1 MNLQELQEKL
11 AGREA
16 LEEELELLHQ
26 KGNELNERL
35 RREKLNLEY
44 EQSDVEALESN
55 TLKSFFYTAIGKKE
69 ERLMK
74 EEDEAE
80 EAKEQYEGTL
90 KELEQVNARIKRIE
104 IELRN
109 LKWAE
114 RDYKKLVEDLSAR
127 VKELAPKMT
136 NVDAIALESIQKEL
150 AEQNRNQAYYT
161 ELIEE
166 GEKLI
171 FYIQLVRDS
180 LQEMLDEDRMGT
192 VFGEYAAEKE
202 AKERRK
208 LVEMQ
213 AQRLKDC
220 LAKGVQFT
228 NDYSIDMQS
237 IDNMISRTIIA
248 CNDNNNTSAYLMLPD
263 APDLVLNLQGMLNE
277 LKQKIERS
285 GHFQSELESRLSEL
299 IEKYQTT

>member
-1 MNLQELQEKL
+1 MELHELREQI

-16 LEEELELLHQ
+16 LERELESLHQ

-35 RREKLNLEY
+35 RREQLNLEY

-55 TLKSFFYTAIGKKE
+55 TLKSLFYTAIGKKE
-69 ERLMK
+69 ELLMK
-74 EEDEAE
+74 EEDEAA

-136 NVDAIALESIQKEL
+136 DVDAIALEQVQREL
-150 AEQNRNQAYYT
+150 AEQAQKQALYAQVT
-161 ELIEE
+161 EE
-166 GEKLI
+166 GEELKSCI
-171 FYIQLVRDS
+171 AWVREALREAEEARQMEKS
-180 LQEMLDEDRMGT
+180 RQAFAGIRTGYSGAEYEDRMR
-192 VFGEYAAEKE
+192 E
-202 AKERRK
+202 AQERQQA
-208 LVEMQ
+208 VVVQ
-213 AQRLKDC
+213 AQRIQAIVNEGLNGGRGKPTVHNGTLPQDR
-220 LAKGVQFT
+220 LERL
-228 NDYSIDMQS
+228 SINVAGN
-237 IDNMISRTIIA
+237 IGAILTEVEERTQNSKRYQA
-248 CNDNNNTSAYLMLPD
+248 
-263 APDLVLNLQGMLNE
+263 
-277 LKQKIERS
+277 
-285 GHFQSELESRLSEL
+285 ELESRLLEL

>member
-16 LEEELELLHQ
+16 LEAELESLHQ
-26 KGNELNERL
+26 KASELNERL
-35 RREKLNLEY
+35 RLEKLNLEY

-90 KELEQVNARIKRIE
+90 KELEQVNASIKRIE

-114 RDYKKLVEDLSAR
+114 RDYNNLVKDLSAR
-127 VKELAPKMT
+127 IAQIKPRLSDI
-136 NVDAIALESIQKEL
+136 DAIALENVQKEL
-150 AEQNRNQAYYT
+150 AEQAQKQLLYAQIT
-161 ELIEE
+161 EE
-166 GEKLI
+166 GKELQTRIAWVREALREAEEARQMEKSRQALAGI
-171 FYIQLVRDS
+171 RTGYSGAEYEERIREA
-180 LQEMLDEDRMGT
+180 QE
-192 VFGEYAAEKE
+192 
-202 AKERRK
+202 RK
-208 LVEMQ
+208 QAVVIQ
-213 AQRLKDC
+213 AQRIQAIVSEGLNGGRGTPTVRNGTLPQDR
-220 LAKGVQFT
+220 LERL
-228 NDYSIDMQS
+228 SINVAGN
-237 IDNMISRTIIA
+237 IGAILTEIEERTQ
-248 CNDNNNTSAYLMLPD
+248 NSKRY
-263 APDLVLNLQGMLNE
+263 
-277 LKQKIERS
+277 
-285 GHFQSELESRLSEL
+285 QSELESRLSEL